1 MIELAYL
8 GVVAD
13 EFICDQWERK
23 GMHADIY
30 VHA

>member
-13 EFICDQWERK
+13 EFICSQWERI
-23 GMHADIY
+23 GMHTDIY
-30 VHA
+30 FHV